1 MPTPCICIFSALFHP
16 SMGGVETYTEN
27 LARTLAKSGYRIIV
41 VTLATHGP
49 SGTTVHDDVEVVRL
63 PCRGYLGNRYP
74 VALKNSEHRALW
86 SQLESERIDYVVVN
100 TRFYLHSLEG
110 LAFARAKSV
119 APVLIEHG
127 SAHLTMGNPFVDAGV
142 GLVEHAL
149 TRAERRYGASHYGVS
164 RKSSAWLSHF
174 GIESQGEL
182 PNAISADAYADHAST
197 RDFRREFDLPANSFT
212 VAFIGRLVREKGIL
226 ELAQAVAEWAS
237 AQDITLLVAGDGPL
251 GKALRAHE
259 SARIRLLG
267 KLCAEDVAALLTQ
280 VNALCLP
287 SRSEGFATALLEAAA
302 CGTPAIVTDVGGVD
316 ELIPN
321 GSFGTVIPDRQPET
335 IRKALELAA
344 ENPRLLHAQG
354 RHAGERVRTE
364 HTWEKTAERVIEACR
379 NAQGQGDP
387 KREA

>member
-1 MPTPCICIFSALFHP
+1 MRSPCICIFSALYYP

-27 LARTLAKSGYRIIV
+27 LARTLAEAGYRIIV

-49 SGTTVHDDVEVVRL
+49 SGTTVRDDVEVVRL
-63 PCRGYLGNRYP
+63 PCRGYLDNRYP
-74 VALKNSEHRALW
+74 VALKNSEYRALW

-100 TRFYLHSLEG
+100 TRFYLHSIEG
-110 LAFARAKSV
+110 LAFAQANSIV
-119 APVLIEHG
+119 PVLIEHG

-142 GLVEHAL
+142 GLVEHAV

-182 PNAISADAYADHAST
+182 PNAISAGAYADHAST
-197 RDFRREFDLPANSFT
+197 RDFRSEFELPADSFA
-212 VAFIGRLVREKGIL
+212 VAFIGRLVGEKGIL
-226 ELAQAVAEWAS
+226 ELAQAVAEWTS
-237 AQDITLLVAGDGPL
+237 EQDITLFVAGDGPL
-251 GKALRAHE
+251 GKALRAYE
-259 SARIRLLG
+259 SVRIQLLG
-267 KLCAEDVAALLTQ
+267 KLCAEDVAALLAQ
-280 VNALCLP
+280 VDALCLP

-321 GSFGTVIPDRQPET
+321 ERFGTVIPDRRPET

-344 ENPRLLHAQG
+344 ENPRLLRSQG
-354 RHAGERVRTE
+354 RNAEERVRTE
-364 HTWEKTAERVIEACR
+364 HTWEKTARRVIEACR

-387 KREA
+387 RREA